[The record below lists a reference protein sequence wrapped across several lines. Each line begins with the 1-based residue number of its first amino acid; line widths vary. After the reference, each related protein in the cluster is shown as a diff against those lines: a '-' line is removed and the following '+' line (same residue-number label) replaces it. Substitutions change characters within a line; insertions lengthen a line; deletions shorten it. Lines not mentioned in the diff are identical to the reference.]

1 MDLRICYLYHDL
13 MNTYGD
19 RGNVLCLAQR
29 CAWRGIATTI
39 DKVTVGDAIAP
50 GWHDIFF
57 FGGGEDWQQAVVA
70 EDLMRGKGD
79 LLRDAVDGG
88 AALLAICGGFQLLA
102 RYYRPFQ
109 GSDVPGI
116 GLFDA
121 WTEAGRRRM
130 IGNTVVQVTYEPLM
144 VHVGQQATL
153 VGFENHSGRTFLG
166 TQCQPLGVT
175 TIGYGNNGDDK
186 LQGGVYKNAIGC
198 YLHGSLLPKNPHLAD
213 YLITVALRRR
223 HGDVRLSPLDDS
235 QEWTAHVAATERAR
249 QTGNPGLVRRT

>member
-1 MDLRICYLYHDL
+1 MQATPWAERASRGQSLAATARRNRTARERAFLWLTLLQAPLCFYLKGFERENL
-13 MNTYGD
+13 W
-19 RGNVLCLAQR
+19 AQR
-29 CAWRGIATTI
+29 RLAPM
-39 DKVTVGDAIAP
+39 AIPLALALASYL
-50 GWHDIFF
+50 G
-57 FGGGEDWQQAVVA
+57 A
-70 EDLMRGKGD
+70 